1 MCSEMSCALLDGA
14 VACEL
19 SIREDPLGRARA
31 DRALQ
36 MLGGTRCL
44 ETAVDQERD
53 RFLSGCL
60 VVGFKGKLWNE
71 RGYRRWG
78 EKML

>member
-1 MCSEMSCALLDGA
+1 M
-14 VACEL
+14 
-19 SIREDPLGRARA
+19 P
-31 DRALQ
+31 
-36 MLGGTRCL
+36 GGTQCL

-60 VVGFKGKLWNE
+60 AVGFKGKLWSE

-78 EKML
+78 EKMSLTAGCGLCLRSSFLNLGKGGQGLWGLSLYSTPWH